1 MPLLEKRKINFT
13 KLIENISLSQDL
25 MVFGQGKPSYHALRV
40 SFISLIIANELNFE
54 FTDKI
59 DLYLASLLHDIGAV
73 ATEASMILEINRD
86 PINLQT
92 HAQLGYEMLFQIPFF
107 NRIAE
112 IVKDHHNE
120 NTQNLLSLI
129 ISFADEVDLI
139 SRATYYDSPK
149 KLASKV
155 FEKFK
160 EKTNFKNILD
170 AFLNAFQNDALLI
183 MLYNPDE
190 DEIAYFLPSYIE
202 ERFLVLDNIQ
212 LMELAKAIAQN
223 FIDKKSKFTLTHSMD
238 VAYTACSIAKN
249 LGFDEY
255 DREMLKTAGFLH
267 DIGKLFVPTSI
278 LDFNGKLEGKDWF
291 TMKSHVYYTFS
302 ILKKLNLD
310 EEIIKIASYHHEYL
324 DGSGYP
330 FGLDRTQ
337 LSTFSQ
343 ILTVSDIYS
352 ALRQIR
358 PYRSYSLSH
367 TQAIEILNNLAL
379 KGKINKSI
387 VDAIPNIL
395 NRF

>member
-1 MPLLEKRKINFT
+1 MLFEKRKISFT
-13 KLIENISLSQDL
+13 KLIERISLSQDL
-25 MVFGQGKPSYHALRV
+25 MVFGQEKPSYHALRV
-40 SFISLIIANELNFE
+40 GFISLIIANELNFE
-54 FTDKI
+54 RTDRI
-59 DLYLASLLHDIGAV
+59 DLYLASLLHDVGAA
-73 ATEASMILEINRD
+73 ATEGGMLLETNRD
-86 PINLQT
+86 SINLQT
-92 HAQLGYEMLFQIPFF
+92 HAQSGYEMLSQIPFCD
-107 NRIAE
+107 RLAE
-112 IVKDHHNE
+112 IVKDHHKE

-129 ISFADEVDLI
+129 ILFADEVDVI
-139 SRATYYDSPK
+139 SRTTYYDNPK

-170 AFLNAFQNDALLI
+170 AFLSAVQNDAFLM
-183 MLYNPDE
+183 MLYNP
-190 DEIAYFLPSYIE
+190 DEIAYFLPSYVE
-202 ERFLVLDNIQ
+202 ERFLVLDNVQ
-212 LMELAKAIAQN
+212 LMEFTKAIAQN

-238 VAYTACSIAKN
+238 VAYTAGSIAKN
-249 LGFDEY
+249 LGFSEY
-255 DREMLKTAGFLH
+255 ECNRLKTAGFLH
-267 DIGKLFVPTSI
+267 DIGKLFVPPHI
-278 LDFNGKLEGKDWF
+278 LNFNGKLEGKDWF
-291 TMKSHVYYTFS
+291 IMKSHTYYTFS

>member
-238 VAYTACSIAKN
+238 VAYTAGSIAKN

-255 DREMLKTAGFLH
+255 DCEMLKTAGFLH

-343 ILTVSDIYS
+343 ILTVSDISNY
-352 ALRQIR
+352 ALW
-358 PYRSYSLSH
+358 
-367 TQAIEILNNLAL
+367 
-379 KGKINKSI
+379 
-387 VDAIPNIL
+387 
-395 NRF
+395 F